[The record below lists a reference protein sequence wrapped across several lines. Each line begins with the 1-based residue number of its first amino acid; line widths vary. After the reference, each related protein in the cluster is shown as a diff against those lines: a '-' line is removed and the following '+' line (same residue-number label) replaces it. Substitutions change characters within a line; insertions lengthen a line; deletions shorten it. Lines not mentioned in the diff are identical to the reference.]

1 MSGNNNYTSN
11 ILALSASTA
20 SLNSAS
26 QAAAG
31 TTSMFARLLGTIR
44 KMGESTST
52 FNAINQGLQ
61 SFSGKMDAA
70 IAPGA
75 QLNVSLADLSAMTGV
90 TGKGL
95 KEIEHYARASAKTF
109 GGTATQSA
117 DTYKLIL
124 SQLSPEI
131 AKVPSALAQ
140 MGQHTATTAK
150 IMGGDTTAATQLLTT
165 AMTQFE
171 VSLNDP
177 TQASGTMG
185 EMMNIMASAAKSGT
199 AQLPQI
205 KMALEQS
212 GTAARTSG
220 VSFAET
226 NTAIQMLDKS
236 GKKGSEGGIALRK
249 VLESLSQ
256 SAVLPDNTRE
266 QLSAAGIDIRQ
277 LSDHTLS
284 LSDRLKPLRTI
295 MQDSALVSKIF
306 GQENQAAA
314 LTLISGSDTMDT
326 YTASIRNTNTATDQ
340 ASIIMDTYSETMS
353 RQKAWVDDLKIGL
366 FNFTAGIMP
375 YVNAVSTFFQSTAS
389 VISGVNAIATFAE
402 SAWAQAIKK
411 RTKALFDSTKAMFS
425 AIGSM
430 GFYNTFTLVS
440 VATTYAF
447 SYALKAVGKAI
458 YSIPIIGWIAAGI
471 SVVITA
477 FTLLWEKCE
486 GFRRGI
492 FAVVEVVKAVFY
504 NIGVVVKA
512 VWENLLKPY
521 LMFWWDLVKIV
532 ASGIWSAMQ
541 WCWDG
546 IVSGFTAVSDFFT
559 SLWDGVMS
567 GVSAL
572 GEFFS
577 GIWTWISD
585 TCGGVATF
593 ISGVFSSIAEPIKAV
608 FAPVF
613 DFVSGIF
620 NKITEAVSKFFNWI
634 GNMWNKLFPKDK
646 FKDLGEAAEKG
657 LAKGSESFRKSEE
670 AKKQQDGASIAEN
683 TPAFTPPAF
692 LPATP
697 PATKNPPVI
706 SNTYK
711 TGEKAKGRKAAAG
724 ETSGDTAGN
733 DLKVS
738 SSYGAITAG
747 ITAVQPGMLTPAA
760 KSPAGKTAATL
771 SKAPAT
777 PPKTDPFSPAKPGS
791 PANPESEAGQTDYLK
806 NIALSTGKIAAGMAL
821 LVGITA
827 LGMQNPASLPAAN
840 TEKFHAETQGRDKA
854 TAISAA
860 QEKSAIPFLAA
871 APPRTVPESKAHTAI
886 QDVPAATGTNPLIA
900 LQNRDYTPRTPEF
913 ATQTETSP
921 APGNPFA
928 ENRGLSPANGKQI
941 NFAKFC
947 ENIVIN
953 IPSGTANPQEIA
965 EQVKREI
972 MTSINNSLDNYDA

>member
-1 MSGNNNYTSN
+1 MSGNNYYTSN
-11 ILALSASTA
+11 TQALVASTA

-44 KMGESTST
+44 KMGESDST

-95 KEIEHYARASAKTF
+95 KEIERCARASAKTF
-109 GGTATQSA
+109 GGTAAQSA
-117 DTYKLIL
+117 DSYKLIL
-124 SQLSPEI
+124 AQLSPEI

-165 AMTQFE
+165 AMTQFD
-171 VSLNDP
+171 VSLDDP

-220 VSFAET
+220 ISFAET

-256 SAVLPDNTRE
+256 SNVLPDNTQE

-284 LSDRLKPLRTI
+284 LSDRLKPLRAI
-295 MQDSALVSKIF
+295 MQDSTLVSKIF

-314 LTLISGSDTMDT
+314 LTLIGGSDTMDT
-326 YTASIRNTNTATDQ
+326 YTASIRNTNTAVDQ

-389 VISGVNAIATFAE
+389 IISGVNAIATLAE

-430 GFYNTFTLVS
+430 GFYNTFTLAS

-477 FTLLWEKCE
+477 FTLLWNKCE

-512 VWENLLKPY
+512 VWENVLKPY
-521 LMFWWDLVKIV
+521 FMFWWNLGQSV
-532 ASGIWSAMQ
+532 ASGIWSAIS
-541 WCWDG
+541 WCFDAIMAG
-546 IVSGFTAVSDFFT
+546 ISGIGNFFV
-559 SLWDGVMS
+559 SLWDGVIS
-567 GVSAL
+567 GVSAI

-577 GIWTWISD
+577 GIWTWISE

-620 NKITEAVSKFFNWI
+620 NKITETVGKFFNWI
-634 GNMWNKLFPKDK
+634 GGMWNKLFPKDK

-657 LAKGSESFRKSEE
+657 LAKGSESFRKSQET
-670 AKKQQDGASIAEN
+670 KKQQDGTSIVEN
-683 TPAFTPPAF
+683 TPAFTPPVF
-692 LPATP
+692 LPPTP
-697 PATKNPPVI
+697 PTTKNSPVI

-711 TGEKAKGRKAAAG
+711 TGEKAKGRKTAAG
-724 ETSGDTAGN
+724 KIAGDTTEY
-733 DLKVS
+733 DLKGS
-738 SSYGAITAG
+738 SSYRAITAG
-747 ITAVQPGMLTPAA
+747 ITAPQRGMLISTTKPL
-760 KSPAGKTAATL
+760 AGKTVANPP
-771 SKAPAT
+771 KAPAT
-777 PPKTDPFSPAKPGS
+777 LPKTDTFS
-791 PANPESEAGQTDYLK
+791 PANPGSEAGQTDYLK
-806 NIALSTGKIAAGMAL
+806 NIALNTGKIAAGMAL
-821 LVGITA
+821 LISITA
-827 LGMQNPASLPAAN
+827 MGMQNPALPSATN
-840 TEKFHAETQGRDKA
+840 TEKFHTETQGRN
-854 TAISAA
+854 T
-860 QEKSAIPFLAA
+860 
-871 APPRTVPESKAHTAI
+871 
-886 QDVPAATGTNPLIA
+886 PLIA
-900 LQNRDYTPRTPEF
+900 LQNRDYTPHAPEL

-921 APGNPFA
+921 TSGNPFA
-928 ENRGLSPANGKQI
+928 GNQGFPPANGKQI

-972 MTSINNSLDNYDA
+972 MNSINNSLDNYDA